1 MTEALR
7 RSAVMHFGISYG
19 VYLSARTA
27 RDDKVVIPTA
37 ASTLD
42 PETHVNLKVTTLK
55 HLLDSLH
62 RKVALG

>member
-1 MTEALR
+1 VLERLAMTR
-7 RSAVMHFGISYG
+7 
-19 VYLSARTA
+19 
-27 RDDKVVIPTA
+27 VVIPTA
-37 ASTLD
+37 AGTLD